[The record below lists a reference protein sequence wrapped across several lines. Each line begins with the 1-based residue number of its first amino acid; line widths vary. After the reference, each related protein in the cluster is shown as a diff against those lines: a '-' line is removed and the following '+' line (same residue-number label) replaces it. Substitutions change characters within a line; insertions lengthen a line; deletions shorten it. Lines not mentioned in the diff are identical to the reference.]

1 MSDDIDDAC
10 NAQIEYLRE
19 HPLIP
24 EEPTING
31 SVYEVESGALRRLSE
46 RISEQVN
53 TRVE

>member
-24 EEPTING
+24 EKTTIHG
-31 SVYEVESGALRRLSE
+31 YVYEVKSGALRRLSG
-46 RISEQVN
+46 RISE
-53 TRVE
+53 